1 MGKPQPK
8 PAPAPAANAD
18 LVARLAA
25 LEAENKTLRAAA
37 KAPIAMKVI
46 AGSLTPGKEA
56 EQFTKQ
62 FGHLPKYELTDK
74 AYIGD
79 ILYNPEEAVHPL
91 TKRSRPRDQETG
103 DLAPLLIEYEGIPG
117 PHMVPYNDAAKAM
130 VAAHPRASAASINP
144 VESLTIIGPNATVL
158 QPQR

>member
-8 PAPAPAANAD
+8 PAPAPAANAA
-18 LVARLAA
+18 LEARIAE
-25 LEAENKTLRAAA
+25 LEAENGKLRNQA
-37 KAPIAMKVI
+37 KQPIAMKVI

-56 EQFTKQ
+56 AQFTKQ
-62 FGHLPKYELTDK
+62 YGHLPKYELTEK
-74 AYIGD
+74 AYLGD
-79 ILYNPEEAVHPL
+79 ILFNPEEQVNPL
-91 TKRSRPRDQETG
+91 TKRTRPRDPETG

-117 PHMVPYNDAAKAM
+117 PHMIPVNDAAKAM